1 VESNAQHSF
10 EQRFRVMKPSSK
22 AIGTALQD
30 ALGLEHPPR
39 RIECFDISHIQ
50 GTDKVA
56 SMVVWE
62 DGRMKKSDYR
72 KFVIRTV
79 VGNDD
84 FASMR
89 EVISRRYGRLKEE
102 NAPRP
107 GLVLVDGGL
116 GQLHA
121 AAAALEELGITDQP
135 LASIAKREEWIYVY
149 GQEDEPIV
157 LDRFSPVL
165 HLVQMVRDEAHRFA
179 VTFHRTRRN
188 ASRLRSELDQIPG
201 VGEKIVAKLLRHF
214 GSLERVRQAS
224 EDDLA
229 AVVGRVA
236 AKRVIQGVPQ
246 APAEALRIISNN

>member
-1 VESNAQHSF
+1 MESNAQHSF
-10 EQRFRVMKPSSK
+10 EQRFRVLKPSSK
-22 AIGTALQD
+22 AIQAALQE
-30 ALGLEHPPR
+30 ALSLEAAPS

-72 KFVIRTV
+72 KFIIRTV
-79 VGNDD
+79 EGNDD
-84 FASMR
+84 FASHAGGDHAALFA
-89 EVISRRYGRLKEE
+89 IASRRSRAAGPGAGGR
-102 NAPRP
+102 RT
-107 GLVLVDGGL
+107 

-149 GQEDEPIV
+149 GQEQEPVV

-179 VTFHRTRRN
+179 VTFHRARRT
-188 ASRLRSELDQIPG
+188 ASRLPKKKRRKKKPELP
-201 VGEKIVAKLLRHF
+201 V
-214 GSLERVRQAS
+214 
-224 EDDLA
+224 
-229 AVVGRVA
+229 
-236 AKRVIQGVPQ
+236 
-246 APAEALRIISNN
+246 